1 MKAVNFLLAS
11 LFVMIL
17 LTSCERE
24 SVPPSNTPTNT
35 TGIVGKW
42 FNDPLNVYSQGDTT
56 SISINGNQYMVTE
69 LDYVIYQP
77 VSMTYDANINH
88 ITISGTQGQ
97 YTVTGTGYLIGS
109 DTLHLDY
116 IVTPG
121 MTNEMHSNWYRQ

>member
-1 MKAVNFLLAS
+1 MKALNFLLATL
-11 LFVMIL
+11 LFVT
-17 LTSCERE
+17 LTSCQRE
-24 SVPPSNTPTNT
+24 SVTPSNIPPNNT
-35 TGIVGKW
+35 TIVGQW

-56 SISINGNQYMVTE
+56 QISVNGNQYMVTE

-77 VSMTYDANINH
+77 VAMTYDAATNQ
-88 ITISGTQGQ
+88 ITVSGTQGQ
-97 YTVTGTGYLIGS
+97 YTVTGTGYLIGN